1 MPPGEIL
8 AIAFTVVASCLV
20 FSCFVDVLMWMVL
33 GPRRTRP
40 RSEPRGALRPHV
52 VRASSH
58 KEPPTELTV
67 APPDDEPPS
76 YGEIIGVVVRE

>member
-1 MPPGEIL
+1 MPPGDIL
-8 AIAFTVVASCLV
+8 AIAFTAVSSCLV

-40 RSEPRGALRPHV
+40 RSLRPHV
-52 VRASSH
+52 VRSH
-58 KEPPTELTV
+58 TCEEPPTELTV

-76 YGEIIGVVVRE
+76 YGEVIGVVVVRE